1 MITID
6 DKQYDETKLSDEGKV
21 ALNNIQVINQD
32 QNQLRVKFTHNEVL
46 LKHYLDILKKHLPEE
61 EKEEVKT
68 ETKWVKLK
76 SIR

>member
-76 SIR
+76 